1 MGGTGPGGVEEEE
14 DDQEEDGKR
23 RDYSK
28 QMKCSV
34 EEMVEEGTG
43 SESDEYA

>member
-1 MGGTGPGGVEEEE
+1 MGGTGPGGVEE

-43 SESDEYA
+43 RENDEYA

>member
-1 MGGTGPGGVEEEE
+1 MRFMGGPGTGGVEEEE

-28 QMKCSV
+28 QI
-34 EEMVEEGTG
+34 
-43 SESDEYA
+43 